1 MLILKK
7 KYYLF
12 IENTRE
18 FNLNL
23 IKIKNKFNIIY
34 RNKTSKEKIQDLRIY
49 RKSCKKN
56 GINFFVANNIKLLS
70 KINADGL

>member
-34 RNKTSKEKIQDLRIY
+34 RNQTTKEKIQDLKIY
-49 RKSCKKN
+49 RK
-56 GINFFVANNIKLLS
+56 IVRETVLIFL
-70 KINADGL
+70 

>member
-34 RNKTSKEKIQDLRIY
+34 RNKTSKEKIQDLRFIEKAV
-49 RKSCKKN
+49 RKMVS
-56 GINFFVANNIKLLS
+56 IFL
-70 KINADGL
+70 